1 MKSFG
6 DIVVLANKKGWQVV
20 EKVVSTKHYVYA
32 DGNTNPIGK
41 VVKAKTTYD
50 IKRGKTYWYRD
61 VPYDE
66 MVTALNNLV
75 DDQALADDEN
85 QTKTNQVKTPKR
97 KNKVDELL
105 MHFERK

>member
-1 MKSFG
+1 MMKQFG
-6 DIVVLANKKGWQVV
+6 DIIVLANKKGWQVV

-32 DGNTNPIGK
+32 DGDTNPIGK

-75 DDQALADDEN
+75 DDQALAEAKN
-85 QTKTNQVKTPKR
+85 KTKQVKTTKR

>member
-20 EKVVSTKHYVYA
+20 EKVISTKHYVYA
-32 DGNTNPIGK
+32 AGDTNPIGK
-41 VVKAKTTYD
+41 VIKAKTTYD
-50 IKRGKTYWYRD
+50 IKRGDTYWYRD

-85 QTKTNQVKTPKR
+85 RTKPFKTTK
-97 KNKVDELL
+97 K
-105 MHFERK
+105 

>member
-32 DGNTNPIGK
+32 AGDTNPIGK
-41 VVKAKTTYD
+41 VIKAKTTYD
-50 IKRGKTYWYRD
+50 IKRGDTYWYRD
-61 VPYDE
+61 VPYNE

-75 DDQALADDEN
+75 DDPTLADDKN
-85 QTKTNQVKTPKR
+85 KTNQVKTTKR
-97 KNKVDELL
+97 KNAVDALL

>member
-6 DIVVLANKKGWQVV
+6 DIIVLANKKGWQVV

-32 DGNTNPIGK
+32 DGNTNPLGK

-50 IKRGKTYWYRD
+50 IKRGNTYWYRD
-61 VPYDE
+61 VPYEE

-75 DDQALADDEN
+75 NDQALADDEN
-85 QTKTNQVKTPKR
+85 ETKQDKTKKR
-97 KNKVDELL
+97 KNTVDELL
-105 MHFERK
+105 TYFERT